1 MRTEAELFT
10 KLGDKRRESPLYKQQ
25 GAVYAKRG
33 SWGSSTD
40 PSLCSSIGMH
50 LFFLVY

>member
-10 KLGDKRRESPLYKQQ
+10 KLGDNRRESPLYKQQ

-33 SWGSSTD
+33 SWGGYPCRD
-40 PSLCSSIGMH
+40 YAFP
-50 LFFLVY
+50 